1 MNHLDAKM
9 IIMIVEDDETLAEE
23 IKQFLERWGYQAVKA
38 GHFEDILK
46 EFDSCRP
53 HLILMDVNLPY
64 YDGFYWCRKIRE
76 SSDIPIIYI
85 SSRDDDRDK
94 IMAIA
99 QGGDDYVEKPFC
111 LELLKTRIEAI
122 LRRTYQYKVRERY
135 HLKEDIYFEKGSPSL
150 FCRGREILLTGS
162 EQKILT
168 KLTEQ
173 RSKVV
178 TREELM
184 TELWNTDEFVSD
196 GTLTTLISRLRS
208 KLKTYCSDE
217 MIRTKKGEGYFIE

>member
-9 IIMIVEDDETLAEE
+9 IIMIVEDDGTLAEE

-99 QGGDDYVEKPFC
+99 QGGDDYVEKPFR

-208 KLKTYCSDE
+208 KLKTYCGDE

>member
-1 MNHLDAKM
+1 MDAKM

-99 QGGDDYVEKPFC
+99 QGGDDYVEKPFR

-208 KLKTYCSDE
+208 KLKTYCGDE

>member
-1 MNHLDAKM
+1 MNHLDTKM

-99 QGGDDYVEKPFC
+99 QGGDDYVEKPFH

-150 FCRGREILLTGS
+150 FCWGREILLTGS

-208 KLKTYCSDE
+208 KLKTYCGDE

>member
-99 QGGDDYVEKPFC
+99 QGGDDYVEKPFR

-208 KLKTYCSDE
+208 KLKTYCGDE

>member
-1 MNHLDAKM
+1 M

>member
-208 KLKTYCSDE
+208 KLKTYCGDE

>member
-99 QGGDDYVEKPFC
+99 QGGDDYVEKPFH

-173 RSKVV
+173 GSKVV

-208 KLKTYCSDE
+208 KLKTYCGDE

>member
-1 MNHLDAKM
+1 MDAKM

-23 IKQFLERWGYQAVKA
+23 IKQFLERWGYQAVWA
-38 GHFEDILK
+38 SHFEDILK

-99 QGGDDYVEKPFC
+99 QGGDDYVEKPFR

-122 LRRTYQYKVRERY
+122 LRRTYRYKVRERY

-208 KLKTYCSDE
+208 KLKTYCGDE

>member
-1 MNHLDAKM
+1 MDAKM

-46 EFDSCRP
+46 EFVSCRP

-64 YDGFYWCRKIRE
+64 YDGFYWCRRVRE

-99 QGGDDYVEKPFC
+99 QGGDDYVEKPFR

-208 KLKTYCSDE
+208 KLKTYCGDE

>member
-1 MNHLDAKM
+1 MDTKM

-99 QGGDDYVEKPFC
+99 QGGDDYVEKPFH

-208 KLKTYCSDE
+208 KLKTYCGDE

>member
-99 QGGDDYVEKPFC
+99 QGGDDYVEKPFR

-173 RSKVV
+173 GSKVV

-208 KLKTYCSDE
+208 KLKTYCGDE

>member
-1 MNHLDAKM
+1 MDAKM

-23 IKQFLERWGYQAVKA
+23 IKQFLERWGYQAVWA
-38 GHFEDILK
+38 SHFEDILK

-94 IMAIA
+94 IMAIV
-99 QGGDDYVEKPFC
+99 QGGDDYVEKPFR

-122 LRRTYQYKVRERY
+122 LRRTYRYKVRERY

-208 KLKTYCSDE
+208 KLKTYCGDE